1 MTLRDKCSQLPRGDC
16 LPKGCGTSACVTSP
30 RLGVCCHAGVTRG
43 ATPMLCSDTKR
54 TAGGRETKA
63 QLRHKGSLAQGS
75 AKQLTDTEILSA
87 AEV

>member
-1 MTLRDKCSQLPRGDC
+1 
-16 LPKGCGTSACVTSP
+16 
-30 RLGVCCHAGVTRG
+30 
-43 ATPMLCSDTKR
+43 MLCSDTKR

-75 AKQLTDTEILSA
+75 AKQLTDTEVLSA